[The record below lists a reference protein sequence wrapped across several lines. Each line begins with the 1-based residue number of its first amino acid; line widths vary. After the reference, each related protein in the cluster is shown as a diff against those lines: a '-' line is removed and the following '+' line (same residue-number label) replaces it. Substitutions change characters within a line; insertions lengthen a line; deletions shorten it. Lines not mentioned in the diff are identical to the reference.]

1 MILVLSLFIS
11 LMAML
16 MYKRYVPVWG
26 VPCVQSFH
34 SQGNSIIL
42 DVRDFHESYKDPVH
56 GAINIPIAYLER
68 SSQQLSQ
75 NKVYIVA
82 ANHIEKNLSI
92 RTLRKKGFHVMGY
105 TLTNGQ
111 CQHKAA

>member
-1 MILVLSLFIS
+1 
-11 LMAML
+11 
-16 MYKRYVPVWG
+16 
-26 VPCVQSFH
+26 
-34 SQGNSIIL
+34 
-42 DVRDFHESYKDPVH
+42 
-56 GAINIPIAYLER
+56 
-68 SSQQLSQ
+68 
-75 NKVYIVA
+75 VA